1 LIDMNAF
8 VLRDIDD
15 RAGMARWSAS
25 AAIMVAV
32 HAALIAL
39 GVAWYTHSP
48 PSGAALPTIMID
60 LAPPSAPSAP
70 STQSLDLPPG
80 PEAREADPPPPPPE
94 PAKQEAIQEQLTPA
108 PSQDKPIVEAPPEQK
123 VQPLPPKREPAQI
136 VPDQPKPVAVKP
148 KPVRTE
154 VKKPTEASSPPR
166 TSAAPKAERQASLT
180 SSSAAAG
187 ASSPAAL
194 AFYNQLVAAHLQRFK
209 QYPSASRAAG
219 EQGTSRLS
227 FTLSRSG
234 QVLGSRLAGSS
245 GHPALDGE
253 TLAMIR
259 RAQPFPPMPPELKQ
273 ASMSFSIPVQ
283 FSIR

>member
-15 RAGMARWSAS
+15 SAAMARWSAS
-25 AAIMVAV
+25 AAIIVAI

-48 PSGAALPTIMID
+48 PSGMALPTIMID
-60 LAPPSAPSAP
+60 LAPPSVPSAP
-70 STQSLDLPPG
+70 SAQPLDLPPG
-80 PEAREADPPPPPPE
+80 PEMREADPPPPPPE
-94 PAKQEAIQEQLTPA
+94 PSKQEVVQEQLA
-108 PSQDKPIVEAPPEQK
+108 PIPPQENPVVEAPPEQK
-123 VQPLPPKREPAQI
+123 AQPSAKV

-148 KPVRTE
+148 KPVRAD
-154 VKKPTEASSPPR
+154 VKKPADAPPAPR
-166 TSAAPKAERQASLT
+166 SSAAPKAERQASLM
-180 SSSAAAG
+180 SSSATAG
-187 ASSPAAL
+187 ASSLAAL
-194 AFYNQLVAAHLQRFK
+194 ASYNQLVAAHLQRFK
-209 QYPSASRAAG
+209 QYPSGARAAG

-227 FTLSRSG
+227 FTLGRSG

>member
-1 LIDMNAF
+1 MNAF
-8 VLRDIDD
+8 VLHEFDD
-15 RAGMARWSAS
+15 RAAMARWSAS
-25 AAIMVAV
+25 AAIIAAF

-39 GVAWYTHSP
+39 GVAWYAHAP
-48 PSGAALPTIMID
+48 PPGVALPTIMVD
-60 LAPPSAPSAP
+60 LAPASAPSSP
-70 STQSLDLPPG
+70 SVQPLDVPPG
-80 PEAREADPPPPPPE
+80 PEMHEADPPPPPPE
-94 PAKQEAIQEQLTPA
+94 PPKQEAIQEQLAPTP
-108 PSQDKPIVEAPPEQK
+108 PQENPVVEAPPEQK
-123 VQPLPPKREPAQI
+123 VEPAPPKPEPAKI
-136 VPDQPKPVAVKP
+136 VPDLPKPVVAKL

-154 VKKPTEASSPPR
+154 VKKPVDATPAPR

-180 SSSAAAG
+180 SSSAPAG
-187 ASSPAAL
+187 ATSAAAL
-194 AFYNQLVAAHLQRFK
+194 ASYNQLVAAHLQRFK
-209 QYPSASRAAG
+209 QYPSGAKAAG

-227 FTLSRSG
+227 FTLARSG

-245 GHPALDGE
+245 GHPSLDGE

>member
-1 LIDMNAF
+1 MNAF
-8 VLRDIDD
+8 VLHEFDD
-15 RAGMARWSAS
+15 RAAMARWSAS
-25 AAIMVAV
+25 AAIMVAI

-39 GVAWYTHSP
+39 GVAWYTHAP
-48 PSGAALPTIMID
+48 PSGVALPTIMID

-70 STQSLDLPPG
+70 SAHPLDVPPE
-80 PEAREADPPPPPPE
+80 PEVREADPPPPLAEPP
-94 PAKQEAIQEQLTPA
+94 KQEAIQEQLALTP
-108 PSQDKPIVEAPPEQK
+108 PQEHPLVQAPPEQK
-123 VQPLPPKREPAQI
+123 VEPPAKPAPATI
-136 VPDQPKPVAVKP
+136 VPDQSKPVPAKP

-154 VKKPTEASSPPR
+154 VKKPADAPPAPR
-166 TSAAPKAERQASLT
+166 VGAAPKAERQASLT
-180 SSSAAAG
+180 SSSAAPG
-187 ASSPAAL
+187 ANSTAAL
-194 AFYNQLVAAHLQRFK
+194 ASYNQRVAAHLQRFK
-209 QYPSASRAAG
+209 QYPSGARAAG

-245 GHPALDGE
+245 GHPSLDGE
-253 TLAMIR
+253 TLAMVR

>member
-1 LIDMNAF
+1 MNAF
-8 VLRDIDD
+8 VLHEFDD
-15 RAGMARWSAS
+15 RAAMARWSAS
-25 AAIMVAV
+25 AAIIVAI
-32 HAALIAL
+32 HAALITL

-48 PSGAALPTIMID
+48 PPGVALPTIMID
-60 LAPPSAPSAP
+60 LAPASAPSAP
-70 STQSLDLPPG
+70 SVQPLDLPPG
-80 PEAREADPPPPPPE
+80 PEMREADPPPPPPE
-94 PAKQEAIQEQLTPA
+94 PPKHEAIQEQLAPTP
-108 PSQDKPIVEAPPEQK
+108 PQQNPVVEAPPEQK
-123 VQPLPPKREPAQI
+123 VEPPPPKPEPAKI
-136 VPDQPKPVAVKP
+136 VPDQPKPIPAKP
-148 KPVRTE
+148 KPVRSE
-154 VKKPTEASSPPR
+154 VKKPADAPPAPH

-180 SSSAAAG
+180 SSSAPAG
-187 ASSPAAL
+187 ATSAAAL
-194 AFYNQLVAAHLQRFK
+194 ASYSQLVAAHLQRFK
-209 QYPSASRAAG
+209 QYPSGARAAG

-227 FTLSRSG
+227 FTLGRSG

>member
-1 LIDMNAF
+1 MNAF
-8 VLRDIDD
+8 VLHEFDD
-15 RAGMARWSAS
+15 RAAMARWSAS
-25 AAIMVAV
+25 AAIIVAI

-48 PSGAALPTIMID
+48 PSGATLPTVMID

-70 STQSLDLPPG
+70 STQPLNLPPG
-80 PEAREADPPPPPPE
+80 PEMREADSPPPPPE
-94 PAKQEAIQEQLTPA
+94 PSKQEAMQEQLTLTP
-108 PSQDKPIVEAPPEQK
+108 PQDKPIVEAPAEK
-123 VQPLPPKREPAQI
+123 VQPSPLKPEPAKI
-136 VPDQPKPVAVKP
+136 VPDQPKPVVVKP

-180 SSSAAAG
+180 SSSATAG

-194 AFYNQLVAAHLQRFK
+194 ASYNQLVAAHLQRFK

-273 ASMSFSIPVQ
+273 ASMTFSIPVQ